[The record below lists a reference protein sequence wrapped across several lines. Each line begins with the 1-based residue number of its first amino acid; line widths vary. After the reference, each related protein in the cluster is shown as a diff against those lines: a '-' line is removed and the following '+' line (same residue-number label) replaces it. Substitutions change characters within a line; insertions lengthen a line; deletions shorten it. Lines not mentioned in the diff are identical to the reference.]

1 MCALVLVIHFKID
14 KLTDEKARAGLE
26 ANIEGGQAD
35 GTFIIPAP
43 GRRAVL
49 RKTVSTT
56 IRRTPPRFT
65 PPSRGTRQSQS
76 EPSDDGHLDGDLYTV
91 NSDADSLDE
100 IAELESW

>member
-1 MCALVLVIHFKID
+1 MCALILVIHFKID

-76 EPSDDGHLDGDLYTV
+76 EGSDDGHLDGDLYTV
-91 NSDADSLDE
+91 NSDDDSLDE